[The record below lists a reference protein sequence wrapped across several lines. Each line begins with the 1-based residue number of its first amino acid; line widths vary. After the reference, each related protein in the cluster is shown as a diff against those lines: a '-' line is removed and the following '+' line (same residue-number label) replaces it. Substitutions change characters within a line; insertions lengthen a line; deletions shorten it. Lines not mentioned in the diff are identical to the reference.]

1 MIAFESAWNWV
12 ALASGVPVDW
22 HNEGRISC
30 MHSRRIHLT
39 ILSFADLSQPK
50 SS

>member
-22 HNEGRISC
+22 HDEDIVH
-30 MHSRRIHLT
+30 HSRRMNLT
-39 ILSFADLSQPK
+39 ILRLAALSQPK